1 MSGQAAPDKGNQ
13 FMLKLAGVIVDKRN
27 LIFLITALLLIFS
40 FFSRNWVE
48 VENALDAYLPENSE
62 TRQGL
67 NVMEEQFTTFGSAR
81 LMFANVTLEEA

>member
-40 FFSRNWVE
+40 FFPGTGWRWKT
-48 VENALDAYLPENSE
+48 PW
-62 TRQGL
+62 TPICPKTPRPGR
-67 NVMEEQFTTFGSAR
+67 G
-81 LMFANVTLEEA
+81 